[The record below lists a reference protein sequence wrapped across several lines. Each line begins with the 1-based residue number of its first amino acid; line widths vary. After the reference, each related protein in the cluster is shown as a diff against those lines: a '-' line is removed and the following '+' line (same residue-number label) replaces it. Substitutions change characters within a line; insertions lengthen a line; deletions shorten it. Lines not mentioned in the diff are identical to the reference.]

1 MEQLNLFDTQ
11 LKTPKFPSDLM
22 EYHKAVLDR
31 QKSAGLLQVLIHT
44 IDWERK
50 TIKMYGKE
58 HFMPRL
64 MAWYGESGK
73 TYAFSG
79 TTYVPKPFTAELT
92 EIKQLVETIAG
103 LKFNS
108 VLINYYRDGNDSMGW
123 HADDENELGQNPVI
137 ASLSLGQER
146 RFDIRNKKDHKNKF
160 SVLLESGSLLLMK
173 GDMQHHWEHSIAKT
187 KKPMEARLN
196 LTFRQIYG

>member
-1 MEQLNLFDTQ
+1 
-11 LKTPKFPSDLM
+11 M